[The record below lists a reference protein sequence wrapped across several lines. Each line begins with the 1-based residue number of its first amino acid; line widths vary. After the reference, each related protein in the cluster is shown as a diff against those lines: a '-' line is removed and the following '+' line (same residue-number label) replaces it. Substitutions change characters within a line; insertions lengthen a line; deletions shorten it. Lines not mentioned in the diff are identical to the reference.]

1 MNQTYS
7 IKDICYQPIGDESC
21 LITSPMDFWKM
32 NYTKMSNDEDIK
44 FTAKCLKKSA
54 ERELPC
60 FDRIGTP
67 VQINAVLGKQ
77 GCENNE
83 KCDDCNLCR
92 KTARSLSVTFLVNN
106 NYYTNRI
113 SEIWERDS
121 FINEIQNFN
130 EELKSGKINYR
141 FINKNITKSF
151 NNFND
156 FNIQLKEKD
165 ENKDKNITINDL
177 IIDYMAERSIPDEL
191 EKQNNQ
197 NIGIVIISYVL
208 MFLYISI
215 FMGEISFFKFTR
227 ILVAVGGILVVIL
240 SFIGSVSIIS
250 LMGIKLSLISAEVVP
265 FLVLAIGVDNMF
277 IILGAKDKKNIG
289 DLYEH
294 IGSTL
299 KEVGPSITT
308 AALGEFLAFIVGYL
322 TKIPALQSFCLAAA
336 FAILIGY
343 VLQITLFL
351 AIVTLDEK
359 RVRESRY
366 DILTCIKFKKEI
378 RDPTAKKCFSEFLSN
393 QYIDFILKKPVKII
407 VLIFYCILF
416 VISIIGCMNFSL
428 GLDQN
433 TTVTQNS
440 SIYRYFHTQ
449 AEYVDIGPPAYL
461 VFNKIDYLN
470 KDNIKLLEDLSDNIA
485 VLSSVEAPI
494 FSWVKDFNKFM
505 NKRGE
510 WQPEC
515 NPNINYLEKLPFE
528 IQVKEFLKIKID
540 SKCCNEFAVCGEQY
554 RDDIVFDENGV
565 IEASRFRFFHKPLT
579 VQKVYVDSIIQT
591 KTVLA
596 EYSKNFTR
604 TNLAVNPFEINGE
617 KIDVDSAFP
626 YSLFYV
632 YYDQYLSIRGIFL
645 ENIMIALAAIFLA
658 VQIIMNIKSAFLVIR
673 KIFLIYFKIIIKFK
687 ITKKYL

>member
-1 MNQTYS
+1 MNKTYS

-32 NYTKMSNDEDIK
+32 NYTKMINDEDIK
-44 FTAKCLKKSA
+44 LTAKCLKKSA

-92 KTARSLSVTFLVNN
+92 KTARALSVTFLVNN
-106 NYYTNRI
+106 NFYKNRI

-121 FINEIQNFN
+121 FINEIKTFN
-130 EELKSGKINYR
+130 EELKSGEIKYR
-141 FINKNITKSF
+141 FLNKTNYF
-151 NNFND
+151 NNFLGN
-156 FNIQLKEKD
+156 NTMNTTIKD
-165 ENKDKNITINDL
+165 L
-177 IIDYMAERSIPDEL
+177 RIDYMAERSIPDEL
-191 EKQNNQ
+191 DTQNNQ
-197 NIGIVIISYVL
+197 NMAVVIISYAL

-215 FMGEISFFKFTR
+215 FMGEISLFKFTR
-227 ILVAVGGILVVIL
+227 ILVAVGGILVVVL
-240 SFIGSVSIIS
+240 SFIGSVAIIS

-289 DLYEH
+289 DLYDH

-308 AALGEFLAFIVGYL
+308 AAFGEFLAFIVGYL

-336 FAILIGY
+336 FAVLIDY
-343 VLQITLFL
+343 LLQITLFL

-359 RVRESRY
+359 RTRECRY
-366 DILTCIKFKKEI
+366 DIVTCIKFDKEI
-378 RDPTAKKCFSEFLSN
+378 RDPASKKCFSEFLSN
-393 QYIDFILKKPVKII
+393 QYIDFILKKPVKIF
-407 VLIFYCILF
+407 VLVLYCILF
-416 VISIIGCMNFSL
+416 VLSIIGCMNFSL

-440 SIYRYFHTQ
+440 SLYKYFHTQ
-449 AEYVDIGPPAYL
+449 AEYVDVGPPAYL
-461 VFNKIDYLN
+461 VFYNIDYLN
-470 KDNIKLLEDLSDNIA
+470 QDNIKLFESLSDNIA
-485 VLSSVEAPI
+485 ILSSVEAPI
-494 FSWVKDFNKFM
+494 FSWLKDFNKYM
-505 NKRGE
+505 NKRGQ

-515 NPNINYLEKLPFE
+515 NPNINYLEKLPLE

-579 VQKVYVDSIIQT
+579 VQSVYVDSIIQT
-591 KTVLA
+591 KSVLS
-596 EYSKNFTR
+596 EYAKNFTR
-604 TNLAVNPFEINGE
+604 TKLAANPFEIEGE
-617 KIDVDSAFP
+617 KIEIDSAFP

-658 VQIIMNIKSAFLVIR
+658 VQLIMNIKSALLVN
-673 KIFLIYFKIIIKFK
+673 FFII
-687 ITKKYL
+687 